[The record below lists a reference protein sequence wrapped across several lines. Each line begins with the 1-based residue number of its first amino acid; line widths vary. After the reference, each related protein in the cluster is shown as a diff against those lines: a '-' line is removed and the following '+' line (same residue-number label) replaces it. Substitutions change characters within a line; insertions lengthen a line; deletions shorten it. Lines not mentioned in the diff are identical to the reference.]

1 MLSTGIDC
9 ANITIK
15 IYSPKVG
22 NISNIPLFTLLNLG
36 IINSKIL
43 LLDSGLK
50 VTFVSKYSA
59 VSSVV
64 KLE

>member
-15 IYSPKVG
+15 IYSSKVG